1 LPAVAAGALP
11 DAGTDVTV
19 LVRPEAVI
27 VDADDRGPGV
37 VLVATFRGS
46 TTRLRVALDD
56 GYEVQVDVPSHR
68 GEDVAPG
75 RRVRLSLLDRPA
87 LLSDD

>member
-1 LPAVAAGALP
+1 
-11 DAGTDVTV
+11 
-19 LVRPEAVI
+19 
-27 VDADDRGPGV
+27 V

-46 TTRLRVALDD
+46 TTRLRVALDS
-56 GYEVQVDVPSHR
+56 GNEVQVDVPSHR

-87 LLSDD
+87 LLSD